1 MITKLIKPVIALLTA
16 LLLLTGTLSLSAIAK
31 EPAAIL
37 EETGTA
43 GSAGEEGRGLLGDV
57 NNDKAL
63 NSMDALMIL
72 KHAVRLIELTPEQAL
87 RANADLD
94 AKNAINSSDALIV
107 LKVAVQLIDPPEWPD
122 PDPAPGQTPD
132 LTKEGWQTIGENTYY
147 VENGKLVTGLKDIG
161 GLRYQFNDGGVLNS
175 YVGIDVSV
183 WNTSVDWNKV
193 KAAGVDFV
201 MIRVGYRGYG
211 SAGKMVEDR
220 MFKTHMEG
228 AIQAGLDVG
237 VYFYTQAITE
247 QEAVAEANFVLERIK
262 NYKLTYPIAFDI
274 EKAEVENPGDVPRTE
289 NLTNKQRT
297 DITLAFCNT
306 IKAANYFPII
316 YSNKSFLEDKLETN
330 RLSDYHIWL
339 AHWVQNTDY
348 DKPYSIWQ
356 YSETGTVEGIQG
368 NVDLDIGFFDYPAY
382 LKENGW
388 NHLEKES

>member
-1 MITKLIKPVIALLTA
+1 MITKLFKPVIALLTA

-43 GSAGEEGRGLLGDV
+43 GSASEEGRGLLGDV

-72 KHAVRLIELTPEQAL
+72 KHAVKLIELTPEQAL

-107 LKVAVQLIDPPEWPD
+107 LKVAVKLIDPPEWPD

-211 SAGKMVEDR
+211 SAGNMVEDR

-228 AIQAGLDVG
+228 AIHAGLDVG

-289 NLTNKQRT
+289 KLTNKQRT

>member
-1 MITKLIKPVIALLTA
+1 MITKLFKPVIALLTA

-31 EPAAIL
+31 EPATIL

-72 KHAVRLIELTPEQAL
+72 KHAVKLIELTPEQAL

-107 LKVAVQLIDPPEWPD
+107 LKVAVKLIDPPEWPD

-211 SAGKMVEDR
+211 SAGNMVEDR

-228 AIQAGLDVG
+228 AIHAGLDVG

-289 NLTNKQRT
+289 KLTNKQRT

>member
-1 MITKLIKPVIALLTA
+1 MITKLFKPVIALLTA

-72 KHAVRLIELTPEQAL
+72 KHAVKLIELTPEQAL

-107 LKVAVQLIDPPEWPD
+107 LKVAVKLIDPPEWPD

-211 SAGKMVEDR
+211 SAGNMVEDR

-228 AIQAGLDVG
+228 AIHAGLDVG

>member
-1 MITKLIKPVIALLTA
+1 MITKLFKPVIALLTA

-211 SAGKMVEDR
+211 SAGNMVEDR

>member
-1 MITKLIKPVIALLTA
+1 MITKLFKPVIALLTA

-72 KHAVRLIELTPEQAL
+72 KHAVKLIELTPEQAL

-107 LKVAVQLIDPPEWPD
+107 LKVAVKLIDPPEWPD

-183 WNTSVDWNKV
+183 WNTSVNWNKV

-211 SAGKMVEDR
+211 SAGNMVEDR

-228 AIQAGLDVG
+228 AIHAGLDVG

-289 NLTNKQRT
+289 KLTNKQRT

>member
-16 LLLLTGTLSLSAIAK
+16 LLLLTGSLSLSAIAK

-107 LKVAVQLIDPPEWPD
+107 LKVALQLIDPPEWPD

-211 SAGKMVEDR
+211 SAGNMVEDR

-289 NLTNKQRT
+289 KLTNKQRT

>member
-1 MITKLIKPVIALLTA
+1 MITKLFKPVIALLTA

-72 KHAVRLIELTPEQAL
+72 KHAVKLIELTPEQAL

-107 LKVAVQLIDPPEWPD
+107 LKVAVKLIDPPEWPD

-211 SAGKMVEDR
+211 SAGNMVEDR

-228 AIQAGLDVG
+228 AIHAGLDVG

-289 NLTNKQRT
+289 KLTNKQRT

>member
-1 MITKLIKPVIALLTA
+1 MITKLFKPVIALLTA

-211 SAGKMVEDR
+211 SAGNMVEDR

-289 NLTNKQRT
+289 KLINKQRT

-356 YSETGTVEGIQG
+356 YSETGTVDGIQG

>member
-94 AKNAINSSDALIV
+94 AKNAINSSDALII

-211 SAGKMVEDR
+211 SAGNMVEDR

-289 NLTNKQRT
+289 KLTNKQRT

>member
-16 LLLLTGTLSLSAIAK
+16 LLLLTGSLSLSAIAK

-94 AKNAINSSDALIV
+94 AKNAINSSDALII
-107 LKVAVQLIDPPEWPD
+107 LKVALQLIDPPEWPD

-211 SAGKMVEDR
+211 SAGNMVEDR

-289 NLTNKQRT
+289 KLTNKQRT

>member
-1 MITKLIKPVIALLTA
+1 MITKLFKPVIALLTA

-211 SAGKMVEDR
+211 SAGNMVEDR

-289 NLTNKQRT
+289 KLTNKQRT

>member
-1 MITKLIKPVIALLTA
+1 MITKLFKPVIALLTA

-57 NNDKAL
+57 NNDEAL

-72 KHAVRLIELTPEQAL
+72 KHAVKLIELTPEQAL

-107 LKVAVQLIDPPEWPD
+107 LKVAVKLIDPPEWPD

-211 SAGKMVEDR
+211 SAGNMVEDR

-289 NLTNKQRT
+289 KLTNKQRT

>member
-1 MITKLIKPVIALLTA
+1 MITKLFKPVIALLTA

-94 AKNAINSSDALIV
+94 AKNAINSSDALII

-211 SAGKMVEDR
+211 SAGNMVEDR

-289 NLTNKQRT
+289 KLTNKQRT

>member
-1 MITKLIKPVIALLTA
+1 MITKLFKPVIALLTA

-72 KHAVRLIELTPEQAL
+72 KHAVKLIELTPEQAL

-211 SAGKMVEDR
+211 SAGNMVEDR

-228 AIQAGLDVG
+228 AIHAGLDVG

-289 NLTNKQRT
+289 KLTNKQRT

>member
-1 MITKLIKPVIALLTA
+1 MITKLFKPVIALLTA
-16 LLLLTGTLSLSAIAK
+16 LLLLTGTLSLSTIAK

-72 KHAVRLIELTPEQAL
+72 KHAVKLIELTPEQAL

-107 LKVAVQLIDPPEWPD
+107 LKVAVKLIDPPEWPD

-211 SAGKMVEDR
+211 SAGNMVEDR

-228 AIQAGLDVG
+228 AIHAGLDVG

-289 NLTNKQRT
+289 KLTNKQRT

>member
-1 MITKLIKPVIALLTA
+1 MITKLFKPVIALLTA

-122 PDPAPGQTPD
+122 ADPAPGQTPD

-147 VENGKLVTGLKDIG
+147 VENGKLVTGVKDIG

-211 SAGKMVEDR
+211 SAGNMVEDR

-289 NLTNKQRT
+289 KLTNKQRT

>member
-1 MITKLIKPVIALLTA
+1 MITKLFKPVIALLTA

-72 KHAVRLIELTPEQAL
+72 KHAVKLIELTPEQAL

-107 LKVAVQLIDPPEWPD
+107 LKVAVKLIDPPEWPD

-211 SAGKMVEDR
+211 SAGNMVEDR
-220 MFKTHMEG
+220 MFKTHMKG
-228 AIQAGLDVG
+228 AIHAGLDVG

-289 NLTNKQRT
+289 KLTNKQRT

>member
-1 MITKLIKPVIALLTA
+1 MITKLFKPVIALLTA

-94 AKNAINSSDALIV
+94 AKNAINSSDALII

-228 AIQAGLDVG
+228 AIHAGLDVG

-289 NLTNKQRT
+289 KLTNKQRT

>member
-94 AKNAINSSDALIV
+94 AKNAINSSDALII

>member
-1 MITKLIKPVIALLTA
+1 MITKLFKPVIALLTA

-107 LKVAVQLIDPPEWPD
+107 LKVAVKLIDPPEWPD

-183 WNTSVDWNKV
+183 WNTSVNWNKV

-211 SAGKMVEDR
+211 SAGNMVEDR

-228 AIQAGLDVG
+228 AIHAGLDVG

-289 NLTNKQRT
+289 KLTNKQRT

>member
-1 MITKLIKPVIALLTA
+1 MITKLFKPVIALLTA

-94 AKNAINSSDALIV
+94 AKNAINSSDALII

-211 SAGKMVEDR
+211 SAGNMVEDR
-220 MFKTHMEG
+220 MFKTHMKG
-228 AIQAGLDVG
+228 AIHAGLDVG

-289 NLTNKQRT
+289 KLTNKQRT

>member
-211 SAGKMVEDR
+211 SAGNMVEDR

-289 NLTNKQRT
+289 KLTNKQRT

>member
-1 MITKLIKPVIALLTA
+1 MITKLFKPVIALLTA

-72 KHAVRLIELTPEQAL
+72 KHAVKLIELTPEQAL

-107 LKVAVQLIDPPEWPD
+107 LKVAVKLIDPPEWPD

-211 SAGKMVEDR
+211 SAGNMVEDR

-289 NLTNKQRT
+289 KLTNKQRT